1 MLAPLPKDISLD
13 RRARNVQRQFHWLA
27 FIVASL
33 TAALVLVSMVAIP
46 QWLSKQA
53 RWEALRSHV
62 GEIGQIAASVVDG
75 NLHRKLLD
83 PANYSDELYA
93 RALLPLV
100 RFHSADPNIFY
111 LYTMLDR
118 GGVPYFVLDT
128 AASPDLR
135 TDNKLRASAYME
147 RFDLR
152 EEYKND
158 GWLEQIAAGKTYVN
172 PTFEQDDY
180 GDFLTATAPIYD
192 SEGRYSG
199 FVGVDFD
206 LQYYFA
212 QEARFRDIAIGSLA
226 AALIVALAIGYLVA
240 LYYSAMNHRMQ
251 QLYQTSIRDSL
262 TGLLNRRGAIATI
275 DKSLKRHQA
284 SNAMLLVDVD
294 NLKMINDLR
303 GHATGDAV
311 IALTAEAVRESI
323 RDGDECARIGGD
335 EFLIFAPDRDVD
347 EATEIANHI
356 MGRLSG
362 QSMPLA
368 GARFSVSIGIVVH
381 DGARADFARMY
392 RDADAALYK
401 GREDGKSRIG
411 VFTPPDAE
419 AGFTDR
425 ELRQQSQRYV
435 LPFGSHE

>member
-13 RRARNVQRQFHWLA
+13 RRARNVPRRFHWLA

-33 TAALVLVSMVAIP
+33 AAALVLVSIVAIP

-83 PANYSDELYA
+83 PANYTDELYA
-93 RALLPLV
+93 RALRPLV

-111 LYTMLDR
+111 LYTMVDR

-158 GWLEQIAAGKTYVN
+158 GWLDQVAAGKTYVN

-240 LYYSAMNHRMQ
+240 LYYSAMHHRMQ
-251 QLYQTSIRDSL
+251 QLYDSSIRDSL
-262 TGLLNRRGAIATI
+262 TGLLNRRGAMDTI
-275 DKSLKRHQA
+275 GKSLARQQA

-311 IALTAEAVRESI
+311 IALTAEAIRESI
-323 RDGDECARIGGD
+323 RDGDKCARFGGD
-335 EFLIFAPDRDVD
+335 EFLIFAPGCDVN
-347 EATEIANHI
+347 EATKIANRI
-356 MGRLSG
+356 RARLTG
-362 QSMPLA
+362 QSMPLT

-381 DGARADFARMY
+381 DGVHADFERMY
-392 RDADAALYK
+392 RDADAALYQ

-411 VFTPPDAE
+411 VFEPNIT
-419 AGFTDR
+419 
-425 ELRQQSQRYV
+425 QSV
-435 LPFGSHE
+435 AAANG